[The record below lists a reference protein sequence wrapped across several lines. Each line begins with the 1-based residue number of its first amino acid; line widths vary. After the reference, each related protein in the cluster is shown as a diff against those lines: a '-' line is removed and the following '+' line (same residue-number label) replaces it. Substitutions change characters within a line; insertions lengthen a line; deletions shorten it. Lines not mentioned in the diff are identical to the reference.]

1 MEATQQ
7 TQRRES
13 TFLTLSSFT
22 EAKTINTTA
31 AVDDANPLS
40 PASEVVPNVKTQ
52 RSASESS
59 TSSESSNRFLRLGHA
74 DE

>member
-1 MEATQQ
+1 MDATQQ

-13 TFLTLSSFT
+13 TFLTLSPLINI
-22 EAKTINTTA
+22 KTATS

-40 PASEVVPNVKTQ
+40 PGSDVVPAVKTQ

-59 TSSESSNRFLRLGHA
+59 TSSDSSNRFLRLGHA
-74 DE
+74 DADE